1 MKIFPASLAMLL
13 AAAPIAASASAF
25 DETPAARPTR
35 ASEEVNLRV
44 TGDRLLA
51 MSDQDYRDL
60 AAQPGA
66 SKVWTKEDRPTMLGV
81 TYRRLAAL
89 RYRAALEAGLDPEL
103 KPKAEAALGG
113 LTTAGR
119 AFAADAKAAA
129 PDADLIQQTGWFTPP
144 PPPTPRPSV
153 IAGVRGGRKLSTDD
167 DKAVTA
173 LLASV
178 DAADRALD
186 DGAATPAKRAQTQF
200 EAGRQYE
207 KVAAIAS
214 KPAPAD
220 APAAAA
226 AAAPAAAPALSAKDI
241 YVKDAPSVVL
251 ILAGR
256 PSGQGELGT
265 GSVIDASGRVV
276 TNAHVIVDDK
286 TGQPYPSIRVY
297 MKPAK
302 ITGDPKTDLADPIA
316 AKVARY
322 DRALDLA
329 VLELDRN
336 PRVPALALGD
346 DAGVETGDPVVAIGH
361 PEQGGL
367 WTLTQGV
374 VSTVLAD
381 LGGVAGKD
389 AFQTDASINRG
400 NSGGP
405 LIDRT
410 GTIIGINT
418 SMARKAA
425 DGLTITS
432 VNFSIKSSVARRW
445 LTGESGPAAVAAA
458 PAADAPAPPPA
469 APPADNHEA
478 PPVAPVASLPPA
490 PRTKPV
496 MVTPAKPY
504 RAEDLIEKGMK
515 EMEDLGDEMH
525 EEIQRRAAQTP

>member
-1 MKIFPASLAMLL
+1 MKIL
-13 AAAPIAASASAF
+13 AAVLAALLLTAGTARAAAS
-25 DETPAARPTR
+25 DET
-35 ASEEVNLRV
+35 SLRRL
-44 TGDRLLA
+44 GDKLLSL
-51 MSDQDYRDL
+51 SDQDYRDMAARPDE
-60 AAQPGA
+60 AAQPWA
-66 SKVWTKEDRPTMLGV
+66 KLDRTAFLSL
-81 TYRRLAAL
+81 TFNRLAAL
-89 RYRAALEAGLDPEL
+89 RYRAALAAGLDPAL

-119 AFAADAKAAA
+119 SYVADAKAAA
-129 PDADLIQQTGWFTPP
+129 PDSDLIQQVGWFDPP
-144 PPPTPRPSV
+144 PPPVRTVGSV
-153 IAGVRGGRKLSTDD
+153 AGVRGGRKLSTDD
-167 DKAVTA
+167 DKAVA
-173 LLASV
+173 SLLASI
-178 DAADRALD
+178 DAADKALD
-186 DGAATPAKRAQTQF
+186 DSATTPAKRAQTQF
-200 EAGRQYE
+200 EAGQKYE
-207 KVAAIAS
+207 KVAVVVS
-214 KPAPAD
+214 KPDRAEAAPAPA
-220 APAAAA
+220 APAV
-226 AAAPAAAPALSAKDI
+226 PALSAKEI
-241 YVKDAPSVVL
+241 YQKDAPSVVL

-265 GSVIDASGRVV
+265 GSVIDEQGRVL

-302 ITGDPKTDLADPIA
+302 ITGDPKEDLVDPIT
-316 AKVARY
+316 AKVTRY

-329 VLELDRN
+329 LLQLDR
-336 PRVPALALGD
+336 VPHVAALKLGD

-374 VSTVLAD
+374 VSTVLAN
-381 LGGVAGKD
+381 LGGVPGKD

-445 LTGESGPAAVAAA
+445 LGGEARPADVAAA
-458 PAADAPAPPPA
+458 PANPPVDDHA
-469 APPADNHEA
+469 APTI
-478 PPVAPVASLPPA
+478 APVASVPPA
-490 PRTKPV
+490 PTTKPLI
-496 MVTPAKPY
+496 VTPAKPY
-504 RAEDLIEKGMK
+504 VAEDLVEKQMK

-525 EEIQRRAAQTP
+525 EAIQRRASQTP